1 MGVAGLSL
9 EGIGGVL
16 EADCK
21 VQAASHY
28 KKVHASH
35 CPLVQINELYGFKK
49 IRTKTVF
56 MLQNMSG
63 QTFED
68 FLKGQGMQFAS
79 WLSQRLRTRA
89 VKQAW
94 GLAPAQKGWFL
105 IGLGKEASPL
115 MGVHTVQ
122 YLAGDLED
130 QSVLGVSHGL
140 RQSGASRGAFQGRH
154 RVNMGLPMDQVV
166 SGVLAIPVG
175 LGPSDREAEV
185 QLEAARTLDLEPQ
198 EISFDWQMDLLS
210 DGVLDQLLW
219 VACNKASIERF
230 NQCVQRSGWQ
240 LASVEPVAQAA
251 QRAASCLCGGLTV
264 LLTRPVQDW
273 QFDLARLT
281 DTEAMPTARVG
292 PMTLEQSVQEVLQSP
307 AGPRLVAA
315 GLALKAW
322 T

>member
-1 MGVAGLSL
+1 
-9 EGIGGVL
+9 VL
-16 EADCK
+16 GADCK

-35 CPLVQINELYGFKK
+35 RLWIQINESYGFQKMR
-49 IRTKTVF
+49 IKTVF

-68 FLKGQGMQFAS
+68 FSKGQGMQLAS
-79 WLSQRLRTRA
+79 WLQQRLRTRT

-105 IGLGKEASPL
+105 LGLGKEASPL

-140 RQSGASRGAFQGRH
+140 RQSGATRGVFQGRH
-154 RVNMGLPMDQVV
+154 RVSMGLPMAQVV
-166 SGVLAIPVG
+166 SGMLAVPVG
-175 LGPSDREAEV
+175 WGPSDCEAEV
-185 QLEAARTLDLEPQ
+185 QLEAARALGLEPQ
-198 EISFDWQMDLLS
+198 EVSFDWQANPLS
-210 DGVLDQLLW
+210 DGVVAQLQW
-219 VACNKASIERF
+219 VACAQSTVEQF
-230 NQCVQRSGWQ
+230 NQCVRRVGWQ
-240 LASVEPVAQAA
+240 LASVEPELQAA
-251 QRAASCLCGGLTV
+251 YRAASCLSGGMSV
-264 LLTRPVQDW
+264 VLTRPVQDW
-273 QFDLARLT
+273 QFDLALLP
-281 DTEAMPTARVG
+281 EAQAKGAAMVSPLSFDAGLR
-292 PMTLEQSVQEVLQSP
+292 EALQTS